1 MSANSLIP
9 ASTPPSVE
17 NKIPTENETEPVQE
31 GTGNVP
37 IWRPFV
43 LLILTLLTALAYWC
57 NPPMD
62 VQPQAGVIM
71 KLPIIIGDYFG
82 KEGEI
87 TDIEHRILPPDT
99 EFARRFYTD
108 THGHE
113 IDCSIVLSGAEQ
125 RSIHRPEACL
135 VGQGWTIIGQ
145 ENTPIPLSSGR
156 TLIARKLSLERQVAR
171 DNGEHLTVRA
181 FYVYW
186 FVGQN
191 VTTPSHFTRILL
203 SNWDR
208 VIHNRAHRWAYV
220 SMFSMV
226 TDNLQPN
233 GINAEQTLAVIAD
246 FTKQIVPT
254 FQIDEM
260 PAQAK
265 N

>member
-1 MSANSLIP
+1 MPTAE
-9 ASTPPSVE
+9 ASTRP
-17 NKIPTENETEPVQE
+17 NAGTIPL
-31 GTGNVP
+31 
-37 IWRPFV
+37 WRPFA
-43 LLILTLLTALAYWC
+43 LLILTLITVLLYWC

-71 KLPIIIGDYFG
+71 KLPLIVGDYFG

-87 TDIEHRILPPDT
+87 TDVEHRILPADT
-99 EFARRFYTD
+99 EFQRRYYRD
-108 THGHE
+108 TQNHE

-145 ENTPIPLSSGR
+145 ENIPIPLSSGH
-156 TLIARKLSLERQVAR
+156 TLMARKLSLERQVVK
-171 DNGEHLTVRA
+171 DDGQHLTVRA

-220 SMFSMV
+220 SMFSLV
-226 TDNLQPN
+226 TDNLQPG
-233 GINAEQTLAVIAD
+233 GINADQTVSVIKD
-246 FTKQIVPT
+246 FTKQVVPT

-260 PAQAK
+260 PAQAS